1 MVAAAKVWGHIKNLH
16 RIKDF
21 RWEKVE
27 EVEEVGEQS

>member
-1 MVAAAKVWGHIKNLH
+1 MVAEVWGHIKNLH

-21 RWEKVE
+21 RFEEDE